1 MMTYE
6 EALTYYDKAA
16 LAGSI
21 LQRDVM
27 DALLQEIGN
36 PHLDLKYIHIAGTN
50 GKGSCSAFTSSIL
63 NKAGYRTGLYVS
75 PFIQEF
81 GERVQVS
88 GELIPKEAVASITE
102 ELVNA
107 SKVIMERGFRQPTV
121 FELITAMG
129 FLWFKRQNCDIVV
142 LEVGMGG
149 RLDATNSIPEAE
161 VYTIMNI
168 GYDHIG
174 ELGDTLELIAGEK
187 AGIIKEAGGPV
198 VVYEQGENVLD
209 VFRSVC
215 AEKGKDMVVAESS
228 SAVVKSIDIDGT
240 VIDYKDYKDL
250 RISLLGNYQ
259 VRNAITVINVVEQL
273 IARGWNITEQ
283 NIRDGLASAHWPG
296 RVEVLRRDPV
306 VIVDGAHNPQ
316 GTTALA
322 ETLRSIFPDRKF
334 TFVCGVLADKDYD
347 SSLDV
352 IAPLADKF
360 YAVTP
365 NSYRALSAEQ
375 LAKEI
380 TTRCNVPA
388 KSYDTIPEALDD
400 VMANATKD
408 DIICVFGSLYQVGEI
423 RSYYGFNTF

>member
-16 LAGSI
+16 LSGSI

-27 DALLQEIGN
+27 AALLNELGN
-36 PHLDLKYIHIAGTN
+36 PHLGMKYVHIAGTN

-63 NKAGYRTGLYVS
+63 TKAGYRTGLYVS
-75 PFIQEF
+75 PYIQEF
-81 GERVQVS
+81 SERVQVD
-88 GELIPKEAVASITE
+88 GRLIPKDAVASITE

-107 SKVIMERGFRQPTV
+107 SKVIMARGFRQPTV

-129 FLWFKRQNCDIVV
+129 FLWFRRQSCDIVV

-168 GYDHIG
+168 GYDHTA
-174 ELGDTLELIAGEK
+174 ELGDTLEKIAAEK
-187 AGIIKEAGGPV
+187 AGIIKAAGGPV
-198 VVYEQGENVLD
+198 VVYEQGESVLD
-209 VFRSVC
+209 VFRGVC
-215 AEKGKDMVVAESS
+215 DKTGKKLVVAES
-228 SAVVKSIDIDGT
+228 AAATVKSMDIDGT
-240 VIDYKDYKDL
+240 VIDYKNYKDL

-259 VRNAITVINVVEQL
+259 VRNAVTVINVIEQL
-273 IARGWNITEQ
+273 IARGWNISEQ

-296 RVEVLRRDPV
+296 RVEVLRRNPT

-322 ETLRSIFPDRKF
+322 ETLRSIFPGRKL

-352 IAPLADKF
+352 IAPLARKF
-360 YAVTP
+360 YAVSP
-365 NSYRALSAEQ
+365 NSYRALSAQQ
-375 LAKEI
+375 LAEEI
-380 TTRCNVPA
+380 DRRCHVPV

-400 VMANATKD
+400 AMAAAKAD

-423 RSYYGFNTF
+423 RSYFGFNTF